1 MIAFRGKKRLGYA
14 QIGLLW
20 GFNSKVPT
28 SIPAPFIWESSPRW
42 RLTKGS
48 PFLLICL
55 QFLSP
60 DVDHILPNQFLC
72 PHVAKIAGA
81 WCRLFG
87 FFGSSLR
94 ADVL

>member
-1 MIAFRGKKRLGYA
+1 MEAY
-14 QIGLLW
+14 
-20 GFNSKVPT
+20 
-28 SIPAPFIWESSPRW
+28 
-42 RLTKGS
+42 KGS

-55 QFLSP
+55 QFLSL